1 MAKILYLSYDGMTDP
16 LGQSQVL
23 PYLIGLSQLGHQITL
38 LSTEKKENFAARYQL
53 IKALTEQHQ
62 IDWQYIFY
70 TKRPP
75 VLSTLLDL
83 RKLSNKASQLYQQK
97 QYDVVHCRSYLAA
110 LLGKRLKKKY
120 GLKFIFDMRGFWADE
135 RIDGGL
141 WNLKNPVFKQIYH
154 FFKKQERS
162 FLQEADQTISLTHLA
177 KQEIESWQLAH
188 LAPIQV
194 IPCCVDLDLFSPQ
207 NHTQKTH
214 TLSYLGSVGTWYM
227 LPEMLRFFKH
237 LLQHKPDANFLFITP
252 DPPGLILEEA
262 VRWGISPSKLTIRR
276 AERKE
281 VPKLIAQSEV
291 AIFFIKPLYSKKASS
306 ATKMGEILA
315 MGVPIITNA
324 GVGDHSYLFEKYNL
338 GLLLPDFEEATFEKT
353 LASFDKLRQIDP
365 QILRQAAEAYFSL
378 EEGVARY
385 AKVYQAIGF

>member
-1 MAKILYLSYDGMTDP
+1 MAKILYISYDGMTDP

-23 PYLIGLSQLGHQITL
+23 PYLIGLSHLGHQITL
-38 LSTEKKENFAARYQL
+38 LSTEKKENFALRYSL
-53 IKALTEQHQ
+53 IKALTDQHQ

-83 RKLSNKASQLYQQK
+83 RQLSKKAAQIYQQK
-97 QYDVVHCRSYLAA
+97 KYEVVHCRSYLAA
-110 LLGKRLKKKY
+110 LLGRRLKKKY
-120 GLKFIFDMRGFWADE
+120 DVKFIFDMRGFWADE

-141 WNLKNPVFKQIYH
+141 WNLKNPVFKQIYQ
-154 FFKKQERS
+154 FFKKQERL

-188 LAPIQV
+188 QSPIQV
-194 IPCCVDLDLFSPQ
+194 IPCCVDLDLFAIQ
-207 NHTQKTH
+207 NTIEKKY

-227 LPEMLRFFKH
+227 LPEMLRFFKQL
-237 LLQHKPDANFLFITP
+237 LLQKPDASFLFITP
-252 DPPGLILEEA
+252 DAPNLILDEA
-262 VRWGISPSKLTIRR
+262 ARLGIDLSKFTIQR

-281 VPKLIAQSEV
+281 VPHLIAQSQV

-324 GVGDHSYLFEKYNL
+324 GVGDHSYLFEKYTL
-338 GLLLPDFEEATFEKT
+338 GQLLPDFEENTFQQVV
-353 LASFDKLRQIDP
+353 ANFDQLGQIDP
-365 QILRQAAEAYFSL
+365 QSLREAAEAYFSL
-378 EEGVARY
+378 EEGIQCY
-385 AKVYQAIGF
+385 AKVYEAIGC